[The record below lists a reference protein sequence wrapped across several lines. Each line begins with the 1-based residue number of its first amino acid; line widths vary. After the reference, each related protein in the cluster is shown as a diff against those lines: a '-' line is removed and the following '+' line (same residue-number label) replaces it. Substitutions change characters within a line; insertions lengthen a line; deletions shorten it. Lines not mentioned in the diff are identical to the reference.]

1 MNLRAW
7 LATIFVAGVAAAC
20 GTTETRPTFPENRRI
35 LDADREPG
43 SWLTHGRTYSEQRF
57 SPLTTLTP
65 ESVSRLGLAWS
76 YELRTTRGAEATP
89 LVVDGV
95 MYVTSS
101 WSLVYALDAK
111 TGKELWVYD
120 PEVDKA
126 LGARACCD
134 VVNRGVAFYGGRVY
148 VGAIDG
154 RLIALD
160 ARTGALV
167 WQTWTVDRTQPY
179 TITGAPRAAN
189 GLVFIGNGGAEY
201 GVRGHVSAYDAKTG
215 EQRWRFY
222 TVPGEPSKMPEQA
235 ASDSIMSVAAATWTG
250 EWWKLGGGGTVY
262 DAIVFDEE
270 FNQLLIG
277 VGNGSPW
284 NQQIRSPRG
293 GDNLFLA
300 SIVAVDASSGIYK
313 WHYQTAPGETWDYNA
328 TQPIVLA
335 DLTIDGAV
343 RKVAMQAPK
352 NGFFYVIDRRDG
364 RLISAKPFVPMY
376 PTAETPKGMPIS
388 WAYGVDQTTGRPLE
402 NPEARY
408 LKASAVIRPGPQGA
422 HNWHPM
428 SFSPLTGFVYLPT
441 QELPF
446 EFRTE
451 SPFTVRSGLWNTGV
465 SRRPL
470 SDDPA
475 VRSAIKKAVSGAL
488 VAWDPV
494 AQKEVWRSPRRGPWN
509 GGTLATAGG
518 IVFQGTVDG
527 QFLAMDAGSGKE
539 LWSYDNQAATLAGPI
554 SYQIDGE
561 QYVAVL
567 AGNGS
572 VFYLT
577 ASYLAPTEVGP
588 VKGRVYVFKIG
599 GNAPK
604 PVLDRVPAANRAP
617 PTIPITPEQYT
628 RGAQLYSQFCVTC
641 HGAGVIAGGAVPDL
655 RRSPR
660 LHDSVVWTRI
670 VHKGELN
677 GRGMPGFWEQLT
689 PSDAE
694 LIRAYVA
701 RQAARP

>member
-1 MNLRAW
+1 MSTDRLLMIL
-7 LATIFVAGVAAAC
+7 LACAVGAC
-20 GTTETRPTFPENRRI
+20 GTTETRSTFPDNRRI

-57 SPLTTLTP
+57 SPLTSVTP

-101 WSLVYALDAK
+101 WSIVYALDAK

-120 PEVDKA
+120 PEVDRS
-126 LGARACCD
+126 LGPRACCD
-134 VVNRGVAFYGGRVY
+134 VVNRGVAFYGGRIY
-148 VGAIDG
+148 VGTIDG
-154 RLIALD
+154 RLVGLD
-160 ARTGALV
+160 AKSGAKL
-167 WQTWTVDRTQPY
+167 WEQWTVDREQPY

-189 GLVFIGNGGAEY
+189 GLIYIGNGGGEY
-201 GVRGHVSAYDAKTG
+201 GVRGYVEARDAKTG
-215 EQRWRFY
+215 EPRWRFY
-222 TVPGEPSKMPEQA
+222 TVPGDPAKMPEGA
-235 ASDSIMSVAAATWTG
+235 ASDSIMSAAAATWTG

-270 FNQLLIG
+270 FNQLIIG

-284 NQQIRSPRG
+284 NQQLRSPRG

-300 SIVAVDASSGIYK
+300 SIVAIDASSGVYK

-352 NGFFYVIDRRDG
+352 NGFFYLIDRSNG

-376 PTAETPKGMPIS
+376 PTAETPKGMPLS
-388 WAYGVDQTTGRPLE
+388 WAYAIDQTTGRPME

-408 LKASAVIRPGPQGA
+408 LKASAVVRPGPQGA

-428 SFSPLTGFVYLPT
+428 SFSPRTGLVYLPT

-446 EFRTE
+446 EFAHD
-451 SPFTVRSGLWNTGV
+451 SQFVVRPGNWNTGV
-465 SRRPL
+465 ARRPL

-475 VRSAIKKAVSGAL
+475 VRAAIKKGATGAL

-494 AQKEVWRSPRRGPWN
+494 AQKEVWRAPRRGPWN

-518 IVFQGTVDG
+518 VVFQGTVDG
-527 QFLAMDAGSGKE
+527 QFLAMDASTGKE

-554 SYQIDGE
+554 SYEIDGE

-577 ASYLAPTEVGP
+577 ASFLAPSEGAS

-604 PVLDRVPAANRAP
+604 PTIERVQAAASP
-617 PTIPITPEQYT
+617 PPKLTVTDEQYT
-628 RGAQLYSQFCVTC
+628 RGAQLYTQHCVIC
-641 HGAGVIAGGAVPDL
+641 HGAGVISGGAVPDL
-655 RRSPR
+655 RRSPH
-660 LHDSVVWTRI
+660 LPDTAVWRRI
-670 VHKGELN
+670 VQLGELRA
-677 GRGMPGFWEQLT
+677 RGMPGFGDQIT
-689 PSDAE
+689 AADAE

-701 RQAARP
+701 RQAARN

>member
-1 MNLRAW
+1 MNARACVGLM
-7 LATIFVAGVAAAC
+7 LATFAVSWC

-35 LDADREPG
+35 IDADREPG

-57 SPLTTLTP
+57 SPLTSVTP

-101 WSLVYALDAK
+101 WSIVYALDAK

-120 PEVDKA
+120 PEVNRA
-126 LGARACCD
+126 VAPRACCD

-148 VGAIDG
+148 VGTIDG
-154 RLIALD
+154 RLVALD
-160 ARTGALV
+160 ATSGAKL
-167 WQTWTVDRTQPY
+167 WERLTIDGDHY

-189 GLVFIGNGGAEY
+189 GMVFIGNGGAEY
-201 GVRGHVSAYDAKTG
+201 GVRGYLSAQDAATG
-215 EQRWRFY
+215 ENRWRFY
-222 TVPGEPSKMPEQA
+222 TVPGDPSKLPEGA
-235 ASDSIMSVAAATWTG
+235 ASDSVMPTAVATWTG

-262 DAIVFDEE
+262 DAIVFDDE

-300 SIVAVDASSGIYK
+300 SIVAIDASSGIYK

-335 DLTIDGAV
+335 DLTIDGVV

-352 NGFFYVIDRRDG
+352 NGFFYVIDRRNG
-364 RLISAKPFVPMY
+364 SLISAKPFVPMY
-376 PTAETPKGMPIS
+376 PTAETPKGMPLS
-388 WAYGVDQTTGRPLE
+388 WAYAIDQTTGRPIE

-408 LKASAVIRPGPQGA
+408 LKASVVVRPGPQGA

-428 SFSPLTGFVYLPT
+428 AFSPRTGLVYLPT

-446 EFRTE
+446 EFAHDSE
-451 SPFTVRSGLWNTGV
+451 YKVRPGFWNTGV
-465 SRRPL
+465 ARRPL

-475 VRSAIKKAVSGAL
+475 VRAAIRKGATGAL

-494 AQKEVWRSPRRGPWN
+494 AQKEAWRSPRRGPWN

-518 IVFQGTVDG
+518 VVFQGTVDG
-527 QFLAMDAGSGKE
+527 QFLAMDAATGKE

-554 SYQIDGE
+554 SYEVDGE

-572 VFYLT
+572 VFNLT
-577 ASYLAPTEVGP
+577 ASFLAPAEQAS

-599 GNAPK
+599 GSAPK
-604 PVLDRVPAANRAP
+604 PTIERVQAASAP
-617 PTIPITPEQYT
+617 PPVIPITAEQYT
-628 RGAQLYSQFCVTC
+628 RGAQLYTQYCVIC
-641 HGAGVIAGGAVPDL
+641 HGAGVISGGAVPDL

-660 LHDSVVWTRI
+660 LQDAAIWSRI
-670 VHKGELN
+670 VHKGELK
-677 GRGMPGFWEQLT
+677 GRGMPGFEDQLT
-689 PSDAE
+689 APDAE